1 MTTPMMVVAVL
12 ILHLTSL
19 PYAQLAQPDPPL
31 AAVVLLL
38 SLLEVLV
45 ARRNLCELEEL
56 EDLSSLEDL
65 SLLEDLP
72 MDFP

>member
-12 ILHLTSL
+12 ILHLASL

-31 AAVVLLL
+31 AVVVLLL
-38 SLLEVLV
+38 SLLEVPV
-45 ARRNLCELEEL
+45 ARRNLCELDEL
-56 EDLSSLEDL
+56 EELEDL

>member
-12 ILHLTSL
+12 ILHLASL
-19 PYAQLAQPDPPL
+19 PYAQLAQPDPLPE
-31 AAVVLLL
+31 VVVWLLL
-38 SLLEVLV
+38 SLLDVLV
-45 ARRNLCELEEL
+45 ARRNLFEVFELEFV
-56 EDLSSLEDL
+56 SL